1 MYDAL
6 CVLVCGY
13 GLAMVGWMVMFG
25 IGLIE
30 VAGNLGFD
38 IPLLTSCVDFQTH
51 VSMMP
56 CVCLCLG
63 MVLPWLVGW

>member
-1 MYDAL
+1 M
-6 CVLVCGY
+6 CGY

-38 IPLLTSCVDFQTH
+38 LPFNDMCGFPNTRVYDALCVLVFGYGLA
-51 VSMMP
+51 M
-56 CVCLCLG
+56 VCLMAGFGFGLAS
-63 MVLPWLVGW
+63 